1 MSVQNGERLATKQ
14 DLADMYQGILP
25 YLGGMPE
32 MLANKF
38 SKGDLY
44 STDEKMIGQWID
56 GKPIYQKV
64 VILDFTKSSTTRE
77 YVNILDMS
85 SYSVDTFVNG
95 FGSFINDISSDVK
108 TKIFTLA
115 DQNARATIVYDRST
129 KYLQLL
135 CYEMNG
141 WKIKGC
147 VTIQYT
153 KTTDSAISIGDD
165 TDYSTTEKIVGT
177 WIDGKPVYQK
187 TIHISSLPNNTTA
200 EYLHN
205 ISYLDKVIDI
215 KCIYWNSTQTG
226 FQPFPQISVDDVSS
240 QDIVSVTNTAIYI
253 ATKTDKSSKSA
264 YITLQYTKTT

>member
-32 MLANKF
+32 VLANKF

-44 STDEKMIGQWID
+44 STDEKMIGQWVD
-56 GKPIYQKV
+56 GKPLYQKV
-64 VILDFTKSSTTRE
+64 VLIDFTKSSTTRE

-85 SYSVDTFVNG
+85 SYNVDTIVNG
-95 FGSFINDISSDVK
+95 FGSFINDVSSDVK

-153 KTTDSAISIGDD
+153 KTTDSAISIGSD
-165 TDYSTTEKIVGT
+165 TDYSTEEKIVGT
-177 WIDGKPVYQK
+177 WIDGKPIYQK
-187 TIHISSLPNNTTA
+187 TFVADTYWQVSGTTEIAEMNDSSLNIEHIVNFVALTQSISGATWQDGTVMMQVSKINNV
-200 EYLHN
+200 Y
-205 ISYLDKVIDI
+205 KVIPKENGRFNI
-215 KCIYWNSTQTG
+215 FTI
-226 FQPFPQISVDDVSS
+226 
-240 QDIVSVTNTAIYI
+240 
-253 ATKTDKSSKSA
+253 
-264 YITLQYTKTT
+264 QYTKTTD